1 MAVQDLIQQTISQ
14 HIANPR
20 VISYAPTKLNEVTG
34 RFVSSNRVYNFVL
47 DKSGVSYS
55 PAGQQDSLLFS
66 SLYLERL
73 DAVRKPKIGND
84 KCNAGKSYQCGKIC
98 LGNRRKCHKGVRDV
112 NDARRI
118 ASILASTNQGLKNK
132 IGSEIS
138 AKALNRGGA
147 LLEARA
153 NRAKNGKPEKQPK
166 KKAKPTKM
174 EIYNQKIDTAT
185 PDDGWF
191 KSPNGQYAKQVLD
204 IRDDIPREKQGYILE
219 VDKIDNGWFIYG
231 NDHGDDEIADHF
243 DGKNRWKT
251 RSAAIEAADKF
262 GESFNEAVKAANEE
276 EIEKFAN
283 DNIPTKM
290 KAQLTRLSDI
300 EKKEKALTGIKDAQT
315 SADIRYALE
324 ESGIK
329 VPRRSEYLT
338 SADDPKLTQAYENR
352 DTPKFKE
359 LAQAKIEQRD
369 KEKIDNLIKSA
380 FIPKLDDWVLDDFKS
395 KSSGNLYLD
404 RTDVVRTAESLGI
417 AIPDKSLPIAKQ
429 KEMVYSVLGDR
440 YEQAKKALSPKVL
453 DKVSDLYK
461 DVEKIAVDILW
472 DDPNTVKKKI
482 NKYLK

>member
-1 MAVQDLIQQTISQ
+1 
-14 HIANPR
+14 
-20 VISYAPTKLNEVTG
+20 
-34 RFVSSNRVYNFVL
+34 
-47 DKSGVSYS
+47 
-55 PAGQQDSLLFS
+55 
-66 SLYLERL
+66 
-73 DAVRKPKIGND
+73 
-84 KCNAGKSYQCGKIC
+84 
-98 LGNRRKCHKGVRDV
+98 
-112 NDARRI
+112 
-118 ASILASTNQGLKNK
+118 
-132 IGSEIS
+132 
-138 AKALNRGGA
+138 
-147 LLEARA
+147 
-153 NRAKNGKPEKQPK
+153 
-166 KKAKPTKM
+166 
-174 EIYNQKIDTAT
+174 
-185 PDDGWF
+185 
-191 KSPNGQYAKQVLD
+191 
-204 IRDDIPREKQGYILE
+204 
-219 VDKIDNGWFIYG
+219 
-231 NDHGDDEIADHF
+231 
-243 DGKNRWKT
+243 
-251 RSAAIEAADKF
+251 
-262 GESFNEAVKAANEE
+262 
-276 EIEKFAN
+276 
-283 DNIPTKM
+283 M

-395 KSSGNLYLD
+395 KSSGNLYFD
-404 RTDVVRTAESLGI
+404 RTEVVRTAESLGI